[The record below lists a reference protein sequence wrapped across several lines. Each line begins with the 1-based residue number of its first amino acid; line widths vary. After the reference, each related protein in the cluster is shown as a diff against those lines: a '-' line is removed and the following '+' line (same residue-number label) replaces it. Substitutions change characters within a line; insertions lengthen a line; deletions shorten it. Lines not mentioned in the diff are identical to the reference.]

1 MNNYIF
7 GPVQSRRFGLS
18 LGIDLSPNKKQC
30 NFDCLYC
37 ELSPAK
43 TMDSYEDVAN
53 PEDIVLQLKEALEKH
68 KNIDVIT
75 ITANGEPTLYPHLK
89 ELIELING
97 FKENTQTLILSN
109 GSTIAN
115 LEVQESLMLLDQVK
129 LSLDCISEKCF
140 KRLDRVDK
148 SINLTALKES
158 MKQFSKRYKGT
169 LLIEVL
175 FVENINDKDEEI
187 ELLNETLKQ
196 INPTRVDIGTIDRP
210 PAFDVKA
217 LSYEKL
223 LEIARKFDATLNIH
237 IASRHKG
244 EKIEDSY
251 SSEEILQ
258 TLSKRP
264 LTKGD
269 IDTLFDA
276 DSKAILD
283 DLVQKN
289 DVYINADDNV
299 HFYCLKS

>member
-18 LGIDLSPNKKQC
+18 LGVDLSPNKKQC

-43 TMDSYEDVAN
+43 TVDSYEDVVKA
-53 PEDIVLQLKEALEKH
+53 EDIVFQLKEALKKH

-89 ELIELING
+89 ELIELINN
-97 FKENTQTLILSN
+97 FKEETQILILSN

-148 SINLTALKES
+148 SINIIALKES
-158 MKQFSKRYKGT
+158 MKEFAKRYKGT

-175 FVENINDKDEEI
+175 FVEDVNDKDEEI
-187 ELLNETLKQ
+187 ELLNEVLKE

-210 PAFDVKA
+210 PAFDVKPV
-217 LSYEKL
+217 SYEKL
-223 LEIARKFDATLNIH
+223 FEIAKKFDTSLNVH
-237 IASRHKG
+237 IVSRHKG
-244 EKIEDSY
+244 ENIEDSY
-251 SSEEILQ
+251 SREEILQ

-269 IDTLFDA
+269 IETLFDA
-276 DSKAILD
+276 DSRTRLD
-283 DLVQKN
+283 ELVEKN
-289 DVYINADDNV
+289 EVYINADDNV
-299 HFYCLKS
+299 YFYCLKS

>member
-53 PEDIVLQLKEALEKH
+53 TEDIVLQLKEALTKH

-89 ELIELING
+89 ELIELINN
-97 FKENTQTLILSN
+97 FKEETQTLILSN

-148 SINLTALKES
+148 SINLIALKES
-158 MKQFSKRYKGT
+158 MKEFAKKYKGT

-175 FVENINDKDEEI
+175 FVEDINDKDEEI
-187 ELLNETLKQ
+187 ELLNETLKK
-196 INPTRVDIGTIDRP
+196 ITPTRVDIGTIDRP
-210 PAFDVKA
+210 PAFDVKPV
-217 LSYEKL
+217 SYEKL
-223 LEIARKFDATLNIH
+223 FEIAKKFDTSLNVH
-237 IASRHKG
+237 IVSRHKG

-269 IDTLFDA
+269 IDTLFDE
-276 DSKAILD
+276 DSRARLD
-283 DLVQKN
+283 ELVEKN
-289 DVYINADDNV
+289 EVYINADDNV